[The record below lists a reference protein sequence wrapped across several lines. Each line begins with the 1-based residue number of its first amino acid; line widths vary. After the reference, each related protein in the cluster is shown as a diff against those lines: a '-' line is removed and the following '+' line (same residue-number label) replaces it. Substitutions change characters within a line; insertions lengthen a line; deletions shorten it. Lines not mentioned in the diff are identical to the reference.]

1 MTEAVRI
8 DPPCE
13 IMGAREC
20 RKAIHTDRGTVL
32 NLQPAKSGIITKLK
46 HSLRKKI
53 MSNSTV
59 NYTPEMVAILEQNA
73 PIDYAKAQL
82 LSTQLDRGVRSI
94 IAKCKREGIEYIS
107 KPAPAKKKSA
117 PSKVDLVGGIAKA
130 VDLRPEDLAGL
141 EKATGLA
148 LSTLLV
154 NLP

>member
-1 MTEAVRI
+1 MTE
-8 DPPCE
+8 
-13 IMGAREC
+13 
-20 RKAIHTDRGTVL
+20 
-32 NLQPAKSGIITKLK
+32 
-46 HSLRKKI
+46 
-53 MSNSTV
+53 STV

-73 PIDYAKAQL
+73 PIDYAKAQE

-117 PSKVDLVGGIAKA
+117 PSKADLVGGIAKA

-154 NLP
+154 NIS